1 MIKFKKS
8 EKIAAKRRF
17 TTSGALKRARGKEGK
32 DD

>member
-8 EKIAAKRRF
+8 EKIAAKRR
-17 TTSGALKRARGKEGK
+17 TSGALKRARGKEGK